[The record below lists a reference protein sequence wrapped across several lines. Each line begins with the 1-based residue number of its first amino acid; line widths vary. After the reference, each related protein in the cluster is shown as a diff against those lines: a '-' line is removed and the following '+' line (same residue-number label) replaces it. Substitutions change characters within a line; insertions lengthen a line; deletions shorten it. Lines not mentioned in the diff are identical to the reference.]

1 MKKCDI
7 NIRNLQGVIDCSK
20 LSYQIQFNNNT
31 PVLVWYGKS
40 VALFHRMLKHAQ
52 KMHIRRYIK
61 N

>member
-20 LSYQIQFNNNT
+20 LSYQFQFNNNT

-40 VALFHRMLKHAQ
+40 S
-52 KMHIRRYIK
+52 IIS
-61 N
+61 